1 MGRGC
6 RERPERPGCRTGRG
20 WPERLGPQGCRER
33 LEPGWPELGWPERLE
48 PGWLERLELEWPE
61 RLELEWPERLGPG
74 CRERAVRRRRARDS
88 RYPARPGLRRS
99 LIQQDGPARAVRMK
113 ITASSAAS
121 AAARAR

>member
-1 MGRGC
+1 MDRGC
-6 RERPERPGCRTGRG
+6 REQLERPGCRTGRG
-20 WPERLGPQGCRER
+20 WPEQLETPGCRGRLGPGWPER
-33 LEPGWPELGWPERLE
+33 LGPGWLELGWPERLE
-48 PGWLERLELEWPE
+48 PGWLERLELG
-61 RLELEWPERLGPG
+61 WPERLGPG

-99 LIQQDGPARAVRMK
+99 LIRQDGSARAVRMK